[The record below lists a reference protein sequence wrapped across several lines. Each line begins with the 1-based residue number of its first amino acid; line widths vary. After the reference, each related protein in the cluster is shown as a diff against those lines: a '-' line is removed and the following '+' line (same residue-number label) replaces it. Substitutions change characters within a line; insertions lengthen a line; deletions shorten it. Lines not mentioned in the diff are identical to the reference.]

1 MDDVDLLADLDLSQF
16 TDAQRQTIE
25 ANLYGQYEDRLG
37 ERIVPLINDE
47 KFAQFEAVIDQ
58 GDEEKIELWLDQNV
72 PGYENIAQQVLE
84 ELKQEVRT
92 DPTKFLQPSDDS
104 LE

>member
-16 TDAQRQTIE
+16 TDAQRQIIE

-37 ERIVPLINDE
+37 EKIVPLINDE

-72 PGYENIAQQVLE
+72 PGYENIAEQVLE

-92 DPTKFLQPSDDS
+92 NPAKFLESTEDS
-104 LE
+104 

>member
-16 TDAQRQTIE
+16 TDAQRETIE

-37 ERIVPLINDE
+37 EKIAALINDE

-72 PGYENIAQQVLE
+72 PGYENIAEQVLE
-84 ELKQEVRT
+84 ELKQEVRA
-92 DPTKFLQPSDDS
+92 DPTKFLQSSDDNP
-104 LE
+104 E